1 LFLGVGLI
9 NLGWLGWVL
18 FSRKSGVT
26 RKSGVS
32 SSSLPEKMNRLRIT
46 RDTGLRGKMN

>member
-18 FSRKSGVT
+18 FSRKSGV
-26 RKSGVS
+26 S
-32 SSSLPEKMNRLRIT
+32 SSFLPEKMNRLRIT